1 VQQSSQAAL
10 LRRRKNKLKL
20 TGFIWIAPAVVLSV
34 IFRYYPFFNG
44 FFLSLQEWDGV
55 NAPIFIGLRN
65 YIELF
70 RADPGFW
77 QAFRNNVIYA
87 AGTVTGKILLSLFIA
102 VLINQRLPG
111 MTTMRTILFTPVVMS
126 FVVVGLLWGWIL
138 DYNFGLVNSAMR
150 SMGLGAYVQDWLGDP
165 KIALGTLIFVDI
177 WKWYGFHMVIF
188 LAALQSISR
197 DLYEAASIDGATA
210 NQSFWRITL
219 PLLGPVLAVNIAISL
234 MGGFN
239 VFDLVFV
246 LTEGGPFNSTNVV
259 SLYMYIRGFKYY
271 RMGYATAMSYL
282 LFVLVIA
289 ATLIQ
294 LKLTGSDQT
303 K

>member
-1 VQQSSQAAL
+1 MQQSSQAVL
-10 LRRRKNKLKL
+10 TGQRKPKLKL
-20 TGFIWIAPAVVLSV
+20 SGFIWIAPAVILSV
-34 IFRYYPFFNG
+34 IFRYYPFVNG
-44 FFLSLQEWDGV
+44 FLLSLQEWDGV
-55 NAPIFIGLRN
+55 NTPIFIGFRN

-70 RADPGFW
+70 RGDPGFW
-77 QAFRNNVIYA
+77 QAFRNNVVYA

-102 VLINQRLPG
+102 VLINQKLPG

-165 KIALGTLIFVDI
+165 KIALSTLIFVDI

-197 DLYEAASIDGATA
+197 DLYEAAAIDGATS

-289 ATLIQ
+289 ATLVQ
-294 LKLTGSDQT
+294 LKLTGQDQT

>member
-1 VQQSSQAAL
+1 
-10 LRRRKNKLKL
+10 
-20 TGFIWIAPAVVLSV
+20 
-34 IFRYYPFFNG
+34 
-44 FFLSLQEWDGV
+44 
-55 NAPIFIGLRN
+55 
-65 YIELF
+65 
-70 RADPGFW
+70 
-77 QAFRNNVIYA
+77 
-87 AGTVTGKILLSLFIA
+87 
-102 VLINQRLPG
+102 
-111 MTTMRTILFTPVVMS
+111 
-126 FVVVGLLWGWIL
+126 
-138 DYNFGLVNSAMR
+138 
-150 SMGLGAYVQDWLGDP
+150 
-165 KIALGTLIFVDI
+165 
-177 WKWYGFHMVIF
+177 MVIF

-197 DLYEAASIDGATA
+197 DLYEAAAIDGATS
-210 NQSFWRITL
+210 NQSFWKITL

-289 ATLIQ
+289 ATLVQ
-294 LKLTGSDQT
+294 LKLTGQDQT